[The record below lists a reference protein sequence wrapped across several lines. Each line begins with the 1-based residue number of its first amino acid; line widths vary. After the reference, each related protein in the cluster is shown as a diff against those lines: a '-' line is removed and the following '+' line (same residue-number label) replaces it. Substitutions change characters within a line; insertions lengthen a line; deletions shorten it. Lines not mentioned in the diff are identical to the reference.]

1 MSRFKALF
9 AYAMIL
15 LCFSCTFVQ
24 AEDSYDLFKRFKL
37 LQDKLATEEFFRPFG
52 HDFIIDANAGLNLNF
67 LDVIDDAEAV
77 AAIENEQDQLEK
89 GLEFLEGLDKF
100 EQLARISAH
109 IGIPLPT
116 FSLFGIKIVPD
127 FRVSGNFGFLLAIRQ
142 EVFGIDLNGLGSDG
156 IFSDDVNVD
165 TSEPLIAGSKAVDLS
180 LDLSLPKFFLYAK
193 GDIKGGFLLNFS
205 QNKSPW
211 YGFSYLYGLWRTD
224 IFRGLT
230 KTALFN
236 GSKVIKV
243 PNTLN
248 TTQYFA
254 GDFRIGFHK
263 KEFHAF
269 LQAEEL
275 GLFEMQK
282 RNSESEK
289 LRYGFDPL
297 FRLHSEFLYKGNY
310 TLIMPFAGYYY
321 RNGYGLTDGSYAG
334 VTVGFHLWG
343 ERLGINLRAMM
354 DPEHYTISP
363 KIKLWLLQIEYSL
376 KIPVEEIVDDAFTSE
391 IHYLNIRIS
400 I

>member
-1 MSRFKALF
+1 MSILKNYFALAIVLLNFFCSF
-9 AYAMIL
+9 AL
-15 LCFSCTFVQ
+15 

-52 HDFIIDANAGLNLNF
+52 HDFIVDANAGLNLNF

-77 AAIENEQDQLEK
+77 SQIQNEEEQLIR

-100 EQLARISAH
+100 EQVARISAH

-116 FSLFGIKIVPD
+116 FHFLGIKTVPD

-142 EVFGIDLNGLGSDG
+142 EVFGIDLNGLDDDG
-156 IFSDDVNVD
+156 IFSDEENLVGNGNLSGN
-165 TSEPLIAGSKAVDLS
+165 TKAVDLS

-193 GDIKGGFLLNFS
+193 GDVKAGFLLNFS
-205 QNKSPW
+205 KDKSPW
-211 YGFSYLYGLWRTD
+211 YGFSHLYGLWRTD

-230 KTALFN
+230 KTALFS
-236 GSKVIKV
+236 GSKVIEMPK
-243 PNTLN
+243 TLN

-254 GDFRIGFHK
+254 GDFRFGYRK
-263 KEFHAF
+263 KELNAF
-269 LQAEEL
+269 IQIEEL
-275 GLFEMQK
+275 GISQMQE

-297 FRLHSEFLYKGNY
+297 YRLHTEFLYKGNY
-310 TLIMPFAGYYY
+310 ALVMPFAGYYY
-321 RNGYGLTDGSYAG
+321 RNGYGITDGSYAG

-363 KIKLWLLQIEYSL
+363 KFKLWILQIEYSY
-376 KIPVEEIVDDAFTSE
+376 KMPIDEIVDDAFVSE
-391 IHYLNIRIS
+391 IHYLNIRIF